1 MIFCANSL
9 ASHLRDTQ
17 KYDVSSSITHELVTV
32 YHNLPGQSM
41 YIYIYIYTSGGQ
53 KFMLLGA
60 DINLL
65 GTVWSA
71 ADRIRKL
78 I

>member
-17 KYDVSSSITHELVTV
+17 KYEVSSSITHELVTV

-41 YIYIYIYTSGGQ
+41 YVYIYTSGGQ

-60 DINLL
+60 DINLSA
-65 GTVWSA
+65 TVWSA